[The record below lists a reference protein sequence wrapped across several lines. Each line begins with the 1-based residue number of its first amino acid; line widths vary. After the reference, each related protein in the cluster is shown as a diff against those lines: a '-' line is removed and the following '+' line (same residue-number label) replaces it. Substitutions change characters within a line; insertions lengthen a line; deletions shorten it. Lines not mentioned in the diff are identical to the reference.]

1 MIMKLKIKLLFLLA
15 ILILV
20 VNANANGNNQFQAE
34 IFDEGNI
41 TTDSEYELCTSF
53 TPDGKQVYFCK
64 TKRYE
69 GSPFTIY
76 YADLLEDGKW
86 SEPKLV
92 LFSGRYSD
100 VDPFVAPDGS
110 KLYFVSQ
117 RPDTADNVIPKH
129 DFDIWV
135 VDLLED
141 GWGEPQKLGQIINNK
156 SNQFYPTVSRRGTLY
171 FSSMNEGTFGVHD
184 IYCSYLINGEYTEP
198 VNLGAKINTSDN
210 DYEPFIDP
218 DERYLIFCRNDDL
231 YISFNDNGVWTEAR
245 NLGSKVNTVVK
256 EGKPYVSP
264 DGKYLYFTSTING
277 RGDIFRILM
286 SELGIEAELSRLNS
300 RSSADQ

>member
-1 MIMKLKIKLLFLLA
+1 MKLKIKLLFLLTV
-15 ILILV
+15 LILA
-20 VNANANGNNQFQAE
+20 VNANANEKNQFQAA

-41 TTDSEYELCTSF
+41 TTDSTYELCTSF
-53 TPDGKQVYFCK
+53 TPDGKRVYFCK

-69 GSPFTIY
+69 SSPFTIY

-92 LFSGRYSD
+92 PFSGRYSD

-117 RPDTADNVIPKH
+117 RPDTVDNDIPKH

-156 SNQFYPTVSRRGTLY
+156 SNQFYPTVSRSGTLY

-245 NLGSKVNTVVK
+245 SLGPKVNTVVK
-256 EGKPYVSP
+256 EGKPYVST